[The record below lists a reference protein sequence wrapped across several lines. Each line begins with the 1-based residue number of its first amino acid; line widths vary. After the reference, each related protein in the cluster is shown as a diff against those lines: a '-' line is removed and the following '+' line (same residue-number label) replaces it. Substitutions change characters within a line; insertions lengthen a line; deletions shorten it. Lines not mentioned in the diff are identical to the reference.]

1 MSDDLELPPLE
12 DLPLTLPGDAGAPAG
27 GDPWGHALAAGAAVT
42 ELERLTD
49 VLVELAV
56 EVGRTRMTLGE
67 TLALGPGSVVTLDRL
82 SDKPVDLLV
91 NGRPIARG
99 EVVVIDEQF
108 GLRITEVIGAE
119 PVARSAALP
128 APAAPAPAEP
138 AAPATA

>member
-1 MSDDLELPPLE
+1 MTD
-12 DLPLTLPGDAGAPAG
+12 
-27 GDPWGHALAAGAAVT
+27 
-42 ELERLTD
+42 LERLTD

-82 SDKPVDLLV
+82 ADQPVDLLV

-119 PVARSAALP
+119 PVARAAPSLP
-128 APAAPAPAEP
+128 APAGGELPGVA
-138 AAPATA
+138 

>member
-12 DLPLTLPGDAGAPAG
+12 DLPLTPAGDGVSTGAGGPGPALPGGAG
-27 GDPWGHALAAGAAVT
+27 VT

-67 TLALGPGSVVTLDRL
+67 TLALGPGSVVTLERL
-82 SDKPVDLLV
+82 ADQPVDLLV

-119 PVARSAALP
+119 PLARTHSALPAAPAAVLP
-128 APAAPAPAEP
+128 APA
-138 AAPATA
+138 

>member
-12 DLPLTLPGDAGAPAG
+12 DLPLTLPGDYASPAAG
-27 GDPWGHALAAGAAVT
+27 GAASATSGSAGDGAVT

-56 EVGRTRMTLGE
+56 EVGRTRMSLGE
-67 TLALGPGSVVTLDRL
+67 TLALGPGSVVALDRL
-82 SDKPVDLLV
+82 ADQPVDLLV

-119 PVARSAALP
+119 PVARTPPAL
-128 APAAPAPAEP
+128 PAAPAAEQPAP
-138 AAPATA
+138 V